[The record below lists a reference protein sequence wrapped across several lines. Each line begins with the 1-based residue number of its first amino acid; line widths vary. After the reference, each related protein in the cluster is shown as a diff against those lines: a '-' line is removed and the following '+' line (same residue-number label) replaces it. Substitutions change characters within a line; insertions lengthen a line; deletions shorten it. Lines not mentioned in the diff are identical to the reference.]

1 MTPSVATSTEGEI
14 PSSYSLAQNYP
25 NPFNPRTTIRY
36 QLGQAEQA
44 RLVVY
49 NMLGREIAELA
60 TGQHAA
66 GWHKVVQVAS
76 SPQAFTST
84 ASSHRRTSK
93 ARPCCLSNSWCISY
107 T

>member
-49 NMLGREIAELA
+49 NILGREVAELA

-66 GWHKVVQVAS
+66 GWHEVVWDGRDRAGRLVAS
-76 SPQAFTST
+76 GVYLYRLITPTHQQSQTMLLV
-84 ASSHRRTSK
+84 K
-93 ARPCCLSNSWCISY
+93 
-107 T
+107 